1 MPSHP
6 LNLLDSGL
14 ITKVIN
20 IETILRKFI
29 SSILQVY
36 ILNVFLVPVLVLG
49 LRSVRTYYLLNYK
62 ILYVELTIA
71 SFPGWY
77 DRKVIGAFKNLVD
90 INFLVALGPPGG
102 GRNPLTTRVIRHFN
116 LLTFCNLQDESKERI
131 FDTILSNHL
140 SSMPGG
146 GAEFSNLVTK
156 ATITVRYLST
166 RSGFVGDQDMIFKYL
181 TKHTM
186 RT

>member
-1 MPSHP
+1 M
-6 LNLLDSGL
+6 
-14 ITKVIN
+14 
-20 IETILRKFI
+20 
-29 SSILQVY
+29 
-36 ILNVFLVPVLVLG
+36 
-49 LRSVRTYYLLNYK
+49 
-62 ILYVELTIA
+62 
-71 SFPGWY
+71 
-77 DRKVIGAFKNLVD
+77 IGAFKNLVD

-156 ATITVRYLST
+156 ATITVRYFST
-166 RSGFVGDQDMIFKYL
+166 
-181 TKHTM
+181 
-186 RT
+186 